1 MEKFSTWDEVLAFV
15 KAGGWL
21 WYHAP
26 LDVRPVSVRVVKVF
40 KNGKLRIDP
49 MNRDADY
56 FTADAGHLDR
66 MRRQGKAY
74 GAK

>member
-1 MEKFSTWDEVLAFV
+1 MLQRFATWDEVLVFV

-26 LDVRPVSVRVVKVF
+26 MDLRPASVRVVKVY
-40 KNGKLRIDP
+40 KNGKLRLDP
-49 MNRDADY
+49 GNADADS

-66 MRRQGKAY
+66 MRRQERS
-74 GAK
+74 